1 MVLDFMGKE
10 AESWRC
16 CGERDTRYRTQ
27 VLPAPAGPQQEPGAG
42 TQFHPT
48 PKGPAT
54 SAPVREEGP
63 EARDEDVPKAGTRSV
78 PKPGTRRLPWH
89 RRGAQ
94 RPRNRHTDDLAGAR
108 QEENFGFNL

>member
-1 MVLDFMGKE
+1 MDFMGKE
-10 AESWRC
+10 ADSRRC

-27 VLPAPAGPQQEPGAG
+27 MDLPAPAGPQQEPGAG

-48 PKGPAT
+48 PKGPAM
-54 SAPVREEGP
+54 SVPMWEEGL

-78 PKPGTRRLPWH
+78 PKLGTRRLPWH

-94 RPRNRHTDDLAGAR
+94 RPWNRHTDDLAGAR